1 MPPLPSTITFDGGT
15 ISDDLFWG
23 GTTTTPGSVVNRA
36 DAVGGTTKALQYP
49 DINDDEE
56 TFFEIYVVA
65 APGDD
70 TLTVRY
76 EVSSEENYDYFRI
89 LVDEADVLEPG
100 EPGVSGD
107 GAGWQEF
114 TTTLSHGSRTLRF
127 SYSKD
132 SSADE
137 GDDTTWISSITVPP
151 IAPKPSVG
159 ASTLA
164 DLTSTASGTTTEY
177 PGQYR
182 FWRLVFLYPNDK
194 DFDVGVQEVEMRGSV
209 GGADLTGTGTATASS
224 SFVSTPPSY
233 AFDNDTTTPGQYWAP
248 SSWTEGCWLS
258 YEFSYP
264 WDVQQ
269 IALWPGLYTDNA
281 PRDFRVE
288 YSQTGDAWVTN
299 GVYRGET
306 GWLRNTARTFDLV
319 GANRR
324 NDASVGVLK
333 LLSNVLQSF
342 VLADKVAVSKITL
355 FDPIRATKMVV
366 HSYTQMPYNPTGL
379 PVTHTTFKCRGVVYA
394 ADGVGGLPGTLIATT
409 DEITNTQDNDP
420 SRSDNDRR
428 LGNWFDLTFPAPGW
442 LFLTPGSY
450 YIGVQIGGDQDMS
463 TCSTQTAFS
472 SAYMASATYASGAP
486 AAFPGSPTT
495 LTRLL
500 PVHLIYPESIGAST
514 LAAATS
520 TATGVVGEE
529 GITGAASNTL
539 ALLTGEASGAVTA
552 PITGTATA
560 ALEALTGS
568 ATGTRLRPGFGVRV
582 SLMGTLRPTKSLNA
596 TWVPR

>member
-164 DLTSTASGTTTEY
+164 DLTGSASGETEIFS
-177 PGQYR
+177 GYR
-182 FWRLVFLYPNDK
+182 FWRIYTQATGSISGNS
-194 DFDVGVQEVEMRGSV
+194 GGIGEVELRASL
-209 GGADLTGTGTATASS
+209 GGADLTDSLPGIASQPLGTPDGSFPASN
-224 SFVSTPPSY
+224 
-233 AFDNDTTTPGQYWAP
+233 AFDNSLSTSWFANTEYSSLQWEFTTLPQDVAQVRIRVGSVYHSELLDLSIDRSYGGDTWET
-248 SSWTEGCWLS
+248 
-258 YEFSYP
+258 
-264 WDVQQ
+264 
-269 IALWPGLYTDNA
+269 IATKRGIVEAASHIGGDFTINLIDPTV
-281 PRDFRVE
+281 PRDGFL
-288 YSQTGDAWVTN
+288 GIND
-299 GVYRGET
+299 
-306 GWLRNTARTFDLV
+306 F
-319 GANRR
+319 GATISSYIFCQP
-324 NDASVGVLK
+324 DFVSV
-333 LLSNVLQSF
+333 
-342 VLADKVAVSKITL
+342 VA
-355 FDPIRATKMVV
+355 
-366 HSYTQMPYNPTGL
+366 
-379 PVTHTTFKCRGVVYA
+379 HTTSVPIVIERLISYSSSVHPLVIGATTYPFSIRGVIYA
-394 ADGVGGLPGTLIATT
+394 ADGALGAPGTLLTYTAERTSVP
-409 DEITNTQDNDP
+409 ND
-420 SRSDNDRR
+420 
-428 LGNWFDLTFPAPGW
+428 WFELFLPAP
-442 LFLTPGSY
+442 LILAPGSY
-450 YIGVQIGGDQDMS
+450 YLGVQVGGTS
-463 TCSTQTAFS
+463 GGLYGHQTVGSNTRLTVA
-472 SAYMASATYASGAP
+472 ATYASGAP
-486 AAFPGSPTT
+486 ASFPGGSSA
-495 LTRLL
+495 LAQNGAIYA
-500 PVHLIYPESIGAST
+500 IYPISTGAASLESAVS
-514 LAAATS
+514 A
-520 TATGVVGEE
+520 ATGVVGSSNS
-529 GITGAASNTL
+529 GAA
-539 ALLTGEASGAVTA
+539 LLEDLTSAASGAVTA

-596 TWVPR
+596 TWVPK